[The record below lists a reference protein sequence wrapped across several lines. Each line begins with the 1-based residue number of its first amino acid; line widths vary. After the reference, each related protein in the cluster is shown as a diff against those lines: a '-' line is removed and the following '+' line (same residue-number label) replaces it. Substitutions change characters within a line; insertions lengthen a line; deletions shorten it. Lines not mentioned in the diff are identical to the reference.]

1 MVEHKAMRSASERE
15 NKLRAGREFLSM
27 TSYHNRKMSS
37 LSLGILS
44 HITDVRLKDTSIF
57 FSHAARQ
64 DNEEEKKNKEMKK
77 IIMILCPN
85 KKGFKRHLRG

>member
-1 MVEHKAMRSASERE
+1 
-15 NKLRAGREFLSM
+15 M
-27 TSYHNRKMSS
+27 TSYHNRKVSS

-44 HITDVRLKDTSIF
+44 HITDVRLKFTSIF

-77 IIMILCPN
+77 IKMILYSN
-85 KKGFKRHLRG
+85 KKRFNRHLKRLIFRMMK